1 MLWRKGRT
9 RTGMKSLSGKD
20 HRRELKKY
28 GLTAIVLWT
37 ILIVGLLVWN
47 FKLER
52 KNTIDQARVE
62 ARAIW
67 THNLSYRKWVTV
79 MGGVYVRA
87 DRMSPNPYLKI
98 KDRDK
103 LTTDGMALTMANPA
117 YVTRQV
123 FEIIKKESD
132 QPIINRIVSEKYLN
146 PLNKPDEWEQKG
158 LVAFAA
164 GESEVSELTQLEGR
178 SYLRLF
184 RPMITTEGCLLCHGE
199 QGYQVGDIRGG
210 ISVAVPMAHYDKI
223 ESAALI
229 NMAFVYLFLW
239 GLGVG
244 AIVFYHV
251 KIDNKQLLL
260 LESEEKN
267 RLLSSIVQSS
277 GDAIIAKDLDGVIL
291 AWNSGA
297 EQIYGYSAEEAIGQ
311 SISLIIPSDHTDE
324 VAGLIAQIK
333 RGEQIENYTTE
344 RVCKDGRRI
353 TVSLTVSPVRDGE
366 GKLVGISAIAHDVSK
381 QIDAEEVLRFT
392 TERLKQAQRL
402 ARLGSW
408 ELDLVTNTLFW
419 SEEIYR
425 IFEVDP
431 ARFGASYE
439 AFLGLIHPDDRAAVN
454 AAYSDSVRNRTPY
467 AIEHRLLFPDGRIK
481 YVLEQCETIYGVD
494 GTPLRSVGTVQDI
507 TERKETEEKIREL
520 NACLERR
527 VAERTTELQASQQAL
542 MNIVE
547 DLNEKTA
554 ELEQANARLQELDR
568 LKSMF
573 VASMSHELRTPLNSI
588 IGFSSI
594 LHDEWVGPL
603 NLEQK
608 KDLDIVH
615 RCGRHLLSLIN
626 DVIDVSKIEAG
637 KIESIPEEFDL
648 RGLIDE
654 AISLIKKD
662 LEEKGLELKLNV
674 PPQLIYSDQRRL
686 FQCVLNLLSN
696 AVKFTEKGTV
706 SIEVQL
712 VSSPGQESED
722 SFVEITVADTGI
734 GIRSEDQPRMF
745 QPFVRLISPTQ
756 ANIPGTGLGLYL
768 THKLIHE
775 ILHGEIRLI
784 SEYGQGSRFT
794 IKIPVRMP

>member
-1 MLWRKGRT
+1 
-9 RTGMKSLSGKD
+9 MKILSGKD
-20 HRRELKKY
+20 HRSELKKY

-37 ILIVGLLVWN
+37 ILVVGLLVWN

-52 KNTIDQARVE
+52 KNIIEQARVE

-67 THNLSYRKWVTV
+67 THNLSYRKWVTA
-79 MGGVYVRA
+79 MGGVYVRS
-87 DRMSPNPYLKI
+87 DRMQPNPYLKI

-132 QPIINRIVSEKYLN
+132 QPIINRIVSEKYFN

-164 GESEVSELTQLEGR
+164 GESEVSELTRMEGR
-178 SYLRLF
+178 AYLRLF
-184 RPMITTEGCLLCHGE
+184 RPMLTTEGCLLCHGE
-199 QGYQVGDIRGG
+199 QGYKVGDIRGG
-210 ISVAVPMAHYDKI
+210 ISVAVPMARYDKI

-229 NMAFVYLFLW
+229 NIAFVYLFLW
-239 GLGVG
+239 IPGVG

-251 KIDNKQLLL
+251 KIEKKQLLI

-267 RLLSSIVQSS
+267 RLFRSLVQSS
-277 GDAIIAKDLDGVIL
+277 ADAIIAKDLDGVIL
-291 AWNSGA
+291 TWNSGA
-297 EQIYGYSAEEAIGQ
+297 EQIYGYRAEEAIGR
-311 SISLIIPSDHTDE
+311 SIALIIPPDHADE
-324 VAGLIAQIK
+324 EVRLMTQLK
-333 RGEQIENYTTE
+333 RGDRVEHYTTE
-344 RVCKDGRRI
+344 RVRKDGRQI
-353 TVSLTVSPVRDGE
+353 AIALTISPVRDSA
-366 GKLVGISAIAHDVSK
+366 GKLVGASSVSHDVTK
-381 QIDAEEVLRFT
+381 QIEAEAALRYSE
-392 TERLKQAQRL
+392 ERLRAAQRL
-402 ARLGSW
+402 AKVGSW
-408 ELDLVTNTLFW
+408 ELDLVTNALIW
-419 SEEIYR
+419 SDEIYR

-431 ARFGASYE
+431 AQFVASYD
-439 AFLGLIHPDDRAAVN
+439 AFLGLIHPDDRVAVN
-454 AAYSDSVRNRTPY
+454 AAYTDSVRNRIPY
-467 AIEHRLLFPDGRIK
+467 TLEHRLLFPDGRIK
-481 YVLEQCETIYGVD
+481 YVLEQSATSYAAD
-494 GTPLRSVGTVQDI
+494 GRPLRSVGTVQEI
-507 TERKETEEKIREL
+507 TERKEAEEKIREL
-520 NACLERR
+520 NVGLERR
-527 VAERTTELQASQQAL
+527 VAERTSELQGSQQAL

-547 DLNEKTA
+547 DLNEKSA
-554 ELEQANARLQELDR
+554 ELEEANTRLQELDR

-603 NLEQK
+603 NQEQK

-615 RCGRHLLSLIN
+615 RCGNHLLSLIN

-637 KIESIPEEFDL
+637 KIESTPEEFDL
-648 RGLIDE
+648 SALIDE

-674 PPQLIYSDQRRL
+674 VPQLIYSDRRRL

-696 AVKFTEKGTV
+696 AVKFTEKGTI
-706 SIEVQL
+706 SIEVQR
-712 VSSPGQESED
+712 VSSPGRELED

-734 GIRSEDQPRMF
+734 GIRSEDQSRMF

-768 THKLIHE
+768 TQKLAHE

-794 IKIPVRMP
+794 IRIPVRMP